1 MPMLDLRTVGPSS
14 LRILLANRTLARYPQ
29 GGGHWTCFL
38 QYLVGL
44 SALGHEVFWLEILL
58 SSGNP
63 SRDRRLINI
72 FFNRLRK
79 YGFAGRCALVLCR
92 GGLDEIAL
100 EKADAYGMSPDQIR
114 DLARSTDLL
123 WNFSCSLRQPFLSLF
138 HKRVLID
145 LDPGYL
151 QACGAIWNMGI
162 QDHHIFLSV
171 GTNFGEPDC
180 QIPDLNLKWLR
191 FHPFVYLPMWTLMSS
206 PTASAPF
213 TSVTQW
219 TWETLTFEGRLLSN
233 SKRDGY
239 LRYIDLPAQTARN
252 FELAANINPK
262 DTTGDRE
269 LLTQMGWNLAHPHWV
284 ARSPSLYQSYLLR
297 SRAEFSCAKPIYRE
311 LNTGWV
317 SDRSVAYLASG
328 RPVLAENTGF
338 SKHLPTGRG
347 LLTFKNLPEAVA
359 GVREI
364 DGNYPLHQRAARE
377 LAEEYFSSAKWLP
390 AMLSAC
396 GW

>member
-1 MPMLDLRTVGPSS
+1 MPMLDARTAGPSS
-14 LRILLANRTLARYPQ
+14 LRILLANRTLACYPQ
-29 GGGHWTCFL
+29 GGGHWACFL
-38 QYLVGL
+38 QYLLGL
-44 SALGHEVFWLEILL
+44 KALGHEVFWLEILR

-63 SRDRRLINI
+63 ARDRRLIAI

-79 YGFAGRCALVLCR
+79 YGFEGRCALLLCR
-92 GGLDEIAL
+92 SHLDEIAL
-100 EKADAYGMSPDQIR
+100 EKADAYGMTSNQIR
-114 DLARSTDLL
+114 NLARSTDLL
-123 WNFSCSLRQPFLSLF
+123 WNFSCSLRQPLLSLF

-151 QACGAIWNMGI
+151 QACGLTWDMGI

-171 GTNFGEPDC
+171 GTNFGDADC

-191 FHPFVYLPMWTLMSS
+191 FHPFVYLPMWTLTSAS
-206 PTASAPF
+206 PACAPF

-219 TWETLTFEGRLLSN
+219 TWETLTLEGRVLSI
-233 SKRDGY
+233 SKRDAY
-239 LRYIDLPAQTARN
+239 LRYIDLPTQTACS
-252 FELAANINPK
+252 FELAVNICTN

-269 LLTQMGWNLAHPHWV
+269 LLTQMGWKLAQPHRV
-284 ARSPSLYQSYLLR
+284 ARSPSLYQNYLQR
-297 SRAEFSCAKPIYRE
+297 SRAEFSCAKPVYRE

-328 RPVLAENTGF
+328 RPVLAEDTGF

-347 LLTFKNLPEAVA
+347 LLTFKNRPEAVA

-364 DGNYPLHQRAARE
+364 NGNYPLHQRAARE
-377 LAEEYFSSAKWLP
+377 LAEECFNSAKWLP

-396 GW
+396 GA